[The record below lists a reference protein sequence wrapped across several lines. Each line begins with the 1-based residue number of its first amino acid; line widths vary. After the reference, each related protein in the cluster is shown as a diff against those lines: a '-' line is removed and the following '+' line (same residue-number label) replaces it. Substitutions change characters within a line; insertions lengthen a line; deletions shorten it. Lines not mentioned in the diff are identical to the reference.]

1 MPNAPLDC
9 YQQSRGKSSPWEAHM
24 GVEGRGTGCPRLT
37 LDWFRIQGVCGH
49 TSLGGWGWCVCVRER
64 EMESMGLQ
72 KGNLLSWGEGL
83 QATPVSLLPTLYKQT
98 QATGQQDSDLGAL
111 PGTTLT
117 PVSQGT
123 HLLSCSKQGSHTRT
137 SFSMPN
143 LGMVEYLEEHL
154 PQKIWPHAR
163 QWCCDT
169 GWSGRPGQPLF
180 TPTFCPAP
188 PAAGSARLGLPGWGG
203 QKVSLGGHKGPGEQ
217 GTLASSQ
224 L

>member
-1 MPNAPLDC
+1 M
-9 YQQSRGKSSPWEAHM
+9 
-24 GVEGRGTGCPRLT
+24 
-37 LDWFRIQGVCGH
+37 
-49 TSLGGWGWCVCVRER
+49 CVSER
-64 EMESMGLQ
+64 EVESLGLQ

-98 QATGQQDSDLGAL
+98 RATGQQDSDLGAL
-111 PGTTLT
+111 PGTTLA

-180 TPTFCPAP
+180 TPTFCPAL

-203 QKVSLGGHKGPGEQ
+203 QKVSLGGHKGPG
-217 GTLASSQ
+217 GTGHTRKLSIIASTLRKSSQ
-224 L
+224 IDKKSSQKNTQAVLMSKFCCTVSLGSLLRCPRPQLQ